1 MIGFLKILIHQI
13 SIILLHVFQ
22 ASKLTQNF
30 NAVYATPANLT
41 GLNSIPLIVDIHGGP
56 GQLSTTSFQHRAVT
70 FVEMG
75 YAVLMINYR
84 GSIGNGDAI
93 LQSLLGNIAKVPN
106 SWPTKQK
113 V

>member
-1 MIGFLKILIHQI
+1 M
-13 SIILLHVFQ
+13 LHVFQ

-30 NAVYATPANLT
+30 NAIYATPANLT
-41 GLNSIPLIVDIHGGP
+41 DLNGIPLIVDIHGGP